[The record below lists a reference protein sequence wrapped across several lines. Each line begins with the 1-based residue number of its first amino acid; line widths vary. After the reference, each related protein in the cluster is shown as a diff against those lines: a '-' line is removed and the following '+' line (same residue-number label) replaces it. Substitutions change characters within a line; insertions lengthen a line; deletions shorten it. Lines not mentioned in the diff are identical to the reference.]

1 MSYCTSKREREREMS
16 DKNAILLFNTR
27 PSSSY
32 RACIRS
38 MPRLVSSCLSHGAAR
53 LLSFTV
59 SSWLASLRLAKCS
72 YLLGLPRT
80 VLRRVICSWKWR
92 TRKVEYDSR
101 ILGTAG
107 PSCLPLVRV
116 LLESSGRCRSLRPF
130 PLIPRNIP

>member
-1 MSYCTSKREREREMS
+1 MSYCTSKRERERKRDERQECHS
-16 DKNAILLFNTR
+16 ILFDMR

-116 LLESSGRCRSLRPF
+116 LLESSGRCGRSR
-130 PLIPRNIP
+130 